1 MSSKI
6 RKILRQV
13 WQRSLLYIATVLD
26 PRGKSS
32 FLTVLKWSDFYKN
45 LCQNKLEKTFKKYQE
60 ENFSL
65 LQEVQSE
72 KEDCTPLPKK
82 QRTFNDDIMQL
93 LTEEA
98 RKQKQLILQKNELE
112 IYLAQ
117 E

>member
-1 MSSKI
+1 
-6 RKILRQV
+6 
-13 WQRSLLYIATVLD
+13 
-26 PRGKSS
+26 
-32 FLTVLKWSDFYKN
+32 
-45 LCQNKLEKTFKKYQE
+45 
-60 ENFSL
+60 